1 MFQASD
7 MILYF
12 NIVCGITLLMS
23 ILYGFIN
30 GFLKTSFMTI
40 FFLIVLVIGVISIPF
55 ISELLLDVNMKFIN
69 LILPNEITTEF
80 TSARASVPAI
90 LTEMFP
96 ERASMFVEG
105 TESLLLVFGIIKM
118 AINIVLFI
126 LLLVLNFTVFKFIG
140 WILWMFVKPKNNPNT
155 GDKPKKHRLLGA
167 GVGVVRGL
175 ILLLLL
181 AIPMAGF
188 SSLATSANKIMRI
201 TESNTNGEVQ
211 QASETDEFE
220 EYLSFLLDYRQT
232 YLGQVFKSVDI
243 PMFDAIIKVNTKV
256 SDKDISLKLR
266 SDIEHMVSIYE
277 ILVEANNGSSDFD
290 ENLFFKLTDDQIT
303 EIADYLSKADFIKVG
318 VSIGAEILYDYLVNE
333 DLINGYEDK
342 LTLENLKNLQVSE
355 DIKTL
360 AEVIILTRAVEFE
373 GEFKDNVFTLTEEE
387 ATEII
392 SKLSELKLL
401 EYALPIGLN
410 FFFNLESTQQLMI
423 ENGLDVTDLV
433 KPIPEELLIDF
444 ENLANVYKAVKDLGY
459 SSVDELKALENT
471 ENLKLI
477 TDVQTTNLV
486 SSIFGFNVLTDNSRL
501 ISTVLY
507 DMLINGLPES
517 YQSVITVEALQNN
530 FNETE
535 VTNLV
540 LLTKLF
546 LEVGMFEEN
555 FNEQDLLTTEN
566 IEKLSTRISG
576 STLISGIAEDL
587 ILTMAS
593 SFNLPITIEV
603 PESVTFGGDEGK
615 AEIQAVLTSVKAVLE
630 ANLLDDSFNALD
642 LTDQDIQDLATSISE
657 SKIMT
662 HNIPLM
668 LDQMLGNMTTIT
680 LEIPED
686 FSFEGESGKEE
697 LVALLTNFRTFSE
710 KGFLESSFNIQTL
723 TDADIRSIAKDISSS
738 VIMTHNIP
746 SFLDYVSAGT
756 SFEFLSDVDVEVIW
770 DENELY
776 YTLNA
781 AKIFMT
787 NNITQTNINS
797 LTNEQIHQISLS
809 KYVSNVIGLT
819 INSMNEPGETLDGK
833 LFIPTIDTWYST
845 DSSTGELEYL
855 FLGLKEMVGLND
867 LSSFNVTADELLDKD
882 IDLIIRS
889 KTLEATIIEKHIKPL
904 YGVGGS
910 LENKLDVPSNVEWY
924 QTETKAGE
932 LKPFFEGI
940 DLLIGNSTIA
950 AFTPS
955 VDSILNLDH
964 ETIFKSVV
972 LEHTMVNNH
981 IKPLIISGS
990 LQPFINE
997 KKLDGSDYQW
1007 LIDRTILNG
1016 SSDSLEFLAAIRD
1029 LNTIGINYNNLT
1041 YNGFV
1046 ALFADETKPKQTN
1059 DILVKSEIFAH
1070 SFGKMFGNLLTPTLN
1085 ISVKQDKD
1093 SSYWG
1098 STTADGE
1105 LLYMLEGLFKAND
1118 LKNFNYGAVTS
1129 TTVTNDKLIIT
1140 DIVEHL
1146 YDSDT
1151 LRQILIDFPNSSLMV
1166 ANSYRRV
1173 PGDPGYVAPED
1184 LTKAQWIN
1192 ETSVIFD
1199 ILVEVN
1205 EGFSFSN
1212 PYDPAQVVRLMHI
1225 KAAMDL
1231 SVLYDSSKFLS

>member
-80 TSARASVPAI
+80 TSVRASAPAI

-576 STLISGIAEDL
+576 STLISGIAKDL

-746 SFLDYVSAGT
+746 SFLDHVSAGT

-1151 LRQILIDFPNSSLMV
+1151 LRQILIDFPNRSLMV

>member
-80 TSARASVPAI
+80 TSVRASAPAI

-211 QASETDEFE
+211 QASEMDEFE
-220 EYLSFLLDYRQT
+220 EYLSFLIDYRQT
-232 YLGQVFKSVDI
+232 YIGQVFKSVDT

-387 ATEII
+387 VSEII

-517 YQSVITVEALQNN
+517 YQSVITVEAFQNN

-576 STLISGIAEDL
+576 STLISGIAKDL

-1016 SSDSLEFLAAIRD
+1016 SSDSLEFLAAIID

-1151 LRQILIDFPNSSLMV
+1151 LRQLLIDFPNSSLMV